1 MPEYLTIY
9 NAAGQPVGQAERADV
24 HARGLWH
31 AVVHCWVVSQRADD
45 LWVWFQKRAPFKK
58 AYPGYYDIAVGGHI
72 SAGEKPMEALLR
84 ETSEEIGL
92 RLAERDLRFLG
103 TGKEEEPIVGG
114 SMDRELCHIYLYAN
128 PSPAFAPG
136 EEVVEMVR
144 MPMAALLD
152 MTLHGAPDV
161 TGVTLTGECRT
172 VAASQFCH
180 HGAEFVDC
188 VLPALGVRP

>member
-31 AVVHCWVVSQRADD
+31 AVVHCWGVSQQPDD

-92 RLAERDLRFLG
+92 RLAERDLRLSAAPW
-103 TGKEEEPIVGG
+103 TASCATSICTQIRLQLLRPGKK
-114 SMDRELCHIYLYAN
+114 SSRWSA
-128 PSPAFAPG
+128 
-136 EEVVEMVR
+136 
-144 MPMAALLD
+144 
-152 MTLHGAPDV
+152 
-161 TGVTLTGECRT
+161 CRW
-172 VAASQFCH
+172 
-180 HGAEFVDC
+180 
-188 VLPALGVRP
+188 LPCWI